1 MDIYGVYKVI
11 QDSLTKVGIEPEDA
25 KTEGEGQWLLMRNKT
40 EIYVDAWVQE
50 ENSQWQYF
58 QSDQPVPVFQVVS
71 PVCFLP
77 EGEARAAFMEELLY
91 INFHMYYG
99 SFTINEQENMAA
111 IRYRVPG
118 DDMDEK
124 RVIEVLDSIG
134 YYSETLM
141 GYLTDKYNVD
151 PVLDEDQ

>member
-1 MDIYGVYKVI
+1 MDIYGLHKI
-11 QDSLTKVGIEPEDA
+11 IETALLNVGINPDDA
-25 KTEGEGQWLLMRNKT
+25 KSEGEGQWLLMRNQT

-58 QSDQPVPVFQVVS
+58 HAEQPVPVFQVVS

-77 EGEARAAFMEELLY
+77 SENKEAFMEELLY

-118 DDMDEK
+118 SDMDEK

-134 YYSETLM
+134 FYSETLT
-141 GYLTDKYNVD
+141 GYLCEKYEVL
-151 PVLDEDQ
+151 PVRDEE